1 MENLRLSI
9 EKSEGMSFGC
19 LVDQRDRLVA
29 SSFGSNS
36 PLVEKHLVEY
46 STKTILKSFTR
57 TNHWLAQEM
66 IRRFEG
72 AKNPKNVNLNRAF
85 VSTHQAKVCGVLEK
99 IPAGKV
105 TTYGLISDHI
115 GSAPRAVGG
124 AVGSNPWS
132 IFVPCVPCHR
142 VVPVSLTIGNY
153 SLCGTLGESGSVTK
167 RKLLVR
173 EGVPIDKD
181 RIDSAVLWNPS
192 EGA

>member
-9 EKSEGMSFGC
+9 EKSEEISFGC
-19 LVDQRDRLVA
+19 LVDQRDRLLA

-36 PLVEKHLVEY
+36 PLVERHLVEY

-132 IFVPCVPCHR
+132 IFVPCHR

-167 RKLLVR
+167 RKLLVC
-173 EGVPIDKD
+173 EGVPIDEDK
-181 RIDSAVLWNPS
+181 IDSAALWNPS

>member
-9 EKSEGMSFGC
+9 ERSEGMSFGC

-29 SSFGSNS
+29 SSFGSIS
-36 PLVEKHLVEY
+36 PLVERHLVED

-57 TNHWLAQEM
+57 TNHWLAKEM

-72 AKNPKNVNLNRAF
+72 AKDPKNVNLNRAF

-115 GSAPRAVGG
+115 GSAPRAVAGP
-124 AVGSNPWS
+124 AGSNQWQTFFP
-132 IFVPCVPCHR
+132 FPPEL
-142 VVPVSLTIGNY
+142 PVSL
-153 SLCGTLGESGSVTK
+153 
-167 RKLLVR
+167 R
-173 EGVPIDKD
+173 
-181 RIDSAVLWNPS
+181 
-192 EGA
+192 

>member
-9 EKSEGMSFGC
+9 EKSEEISFGC
-19 LVDQRDRLVA
+19 LVDQRDRLLA

-36 PLVEKHLVEY
+36 PLVERHLVEY

-72 AKNPKNVNLNRAF
+72 AKNSKNAKLNRSF

-105 TTYGLISDHI
+105 TTYGLISNHI

-132 IFVPCVPCHR
+132 IFVPCHR
-142 VVPVSLTIGNY
+142 VVPSSLAIGNY
-153 SLCGTLGESGSVTK
+153 SLCGTLGESGSATK
-167 RKLLVR
+167 RGLLVR
-173 EGVPIDKD
+173 EDVPIDEDK
-181 RIDSAVLWNPS
+181 IDSAALWNPS
-192 EGA
+192 EGD

>member
-1 MENLRLSI
+1 MENFRLSI
-9 EKSEGMSFGC
+9 EESEGMSFGC

-29 SSFGSNS
+29 SSFGSSS
-36 PLVEKHLVEY
+36 PLVERHLVEY

-85 VSTHQAKVCGVLEK
+85 VSTHQAKV
-99 IPAGKV
+99 

-132 IFVPCVPCHR
+132 IFVPCHR

>member
-1 MENLRLSI
+1 MENFRLSI
-9 EKSEGMSFGC
+9 EESEGMSFGC
-19 LVDQRDRLVA
+19 LVDQRDRLLA

-36 PLVEKHLVEY
+36 PLVERHLVEY

-72 AKNPKNVNLNRAF
+72 AKNSKNAKLNRSF

-105 TTYGLISDHI
+105 TTYGLISNHI

-132 IFVPCVPCHR
+132 IFVPCHR
-142 VVPVSLTIGNY
+142 VVPSSLAIGNY
-153 SLCGTLGESGSVTK
+153 SLCGTLGESGSATK
-167 RKLLVR
+167 RGLLVR
-173 EGVPIDKD
+173 EDVPIDEDK
-181 RIDSAVLWNPS
+181 IDSAALWNPS
-192 EGA
+192 EGD

>member
-19 LVDQRDRLVA
+19 
-29 SSFGSNS
+29 NS

-132 IFVPCVPCHR
+132 IFVPCHR

-167 RKLLVR
+167 RRLLVR
-173 EGVPIDKD
+173 EGVPIDEDK
-181 RIDSAVLWNPS
+181 IDSAALWNPS

>member
-29 SSFGSNS
+29 SSFGSSS
-36 PLVEKHLVEY
+36 PLVERHLVEY

-132 IFVPCVPCHR
+132 IFVPCHR

-173 EGVPIDKD
+173 EGVPIDEDK
-181 RIDSAVLWNPS
+181 IDSAALWNPS

>member
-9 EKSEGMSFGC
+9 EKSEEISFGC

-29 SSFGSNS
+29 SSFGSSS
-36 PLVEKHLVEY
+36 PLVERHLVEY

-132 IFVPCVPCHR
+132 IFVPCHR

-153 SLCGTLGESGSVTK
+153 SLCGTLGERGSVTK

-173 EGVPIDKD
+173 EGVPIDEDK
-181 RIDSAVLWNPS
+181 IDSAALWNPS